1 MSRLVH
7 DYTKDKHVV
16 EAFGGLSVLESV
28 EGQVETLELPS
39 CPFCGGEPMVGLGQI
54 YGHPFVVVEC
64 SCCHCRTVS
73 TAPHYNYL
81 TGVQTDIH
89 DAISTAAQRWSKRTE
104 VPA

>member
-1 MSRLVH
+1 MSHLVH

-16 EAFGGLSVLESV
+16 AALGGLSILESI
-28 EGQVETLELPS
+28 EAQEETLDLPP
-39 CPFCGGEPMVGLGQI
+39 CPFCGGEAMVGLGLA
-54 YGHPFVVVEC
+54 YGQPFVVVEC

>member
-28 EGQVETLELPS
+28 EAQVETLDLPP
-39 CPFCGGEPMVGLGQI
+39 CPFCGGEPMVAMGQI
-54 YGHPFVVVEC
+54 YGHPFVAVEC

-73 TAPHYNYL
+73 TGPNYNYL

-89 DAISTAAQRWSKRTE
+89 DAIGTAAQRWSKRTE